1 MRGTISTILR
11 GICGFGIAQS
21 CSCSTQKSPDA
32 SHLAYVLPCV
42 SSQVSPQQMSYPDS
56 PSFHPSTA
64 FVRRVARLRRTSTAD
79 TRRRTSARRIGPWVP
94 GPSGARRARS
104 RAEPPAVRIEP
115 GRKRRPC
122 SFSMCIDEMT
132 YSAAA
137 AVLPGVHQHHQLQL
151 ELARKVH
158 DTPETRRRM
167 TRSKDR

>member
-1 MRGTISTILR
+1 MDLGLHKVAV
-11 GICGFGIAQS
+11 AQPKNHQTLLIWHMFYHLFRLNCPRLS
-21 CSCSTQKSPDA
+21 RCPTQTP
-32 SHLAYVLPCV
+32 
-42 SSQVSPQQMSYPDS
+42 

-79 TRRRTSARRIGPWVP
+79 TRRRTSARRIGLWVP
-94 GPSGARRARS
+94 GPSGARRA
-104 RAEPPAVRIEP
+104 EPPCGSSR
-115 GRKRRPC
+115 GGNGG
-122 SFSMCIDEMT
+122 IDEMT

-137 AVLPGVHQHHQLQL
+137 AAILPGVHQHHQLQL